1 MKQLTLNISESKYQT
16 FLDFV
21 KTLDYVE
28 IPEVEKMALDEL
40 QNSFLE
46 LRKMM
51 DGELEKQTAEDFLN
65 EL

>member
-1 MKQLTLNISESKYQT
+1 MKQLTLNISESKYQA

-28 IPEVEKMALDEL
+28 IADVDKMALDEL
-40 QNSFLE
+40 QNSFSE
-46 LRKMM
+46 IRKMM
-51 DGELEKQTAEDFLN
+51 DGELEKQTAEDFFN